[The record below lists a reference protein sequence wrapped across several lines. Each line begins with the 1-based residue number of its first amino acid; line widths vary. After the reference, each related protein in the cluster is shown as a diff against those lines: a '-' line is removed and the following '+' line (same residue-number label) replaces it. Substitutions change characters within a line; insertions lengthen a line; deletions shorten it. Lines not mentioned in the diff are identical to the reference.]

1 MEIGTMMVDG
11 KPFVYPRRG
20 KGEIRTEI
28 ELMSNNKRGALLL
41 NEKELELAL
50 NTYDDLY
57 FCDSDRDDE
66 PLRIFILSDK
76 EEDITLYQS
85 LIKESKQRFN
95 TFTYAFGMISGYP
108 PLVCEWFATKRYSA
122 KVGEELLVFN
132 GNTMTF
138 VMPKELKVYA
148 VKWMHEK
155 HNGLIGS
162 VNIFVNRLSP
172 RN

>member
-1 MEIGTMMVDG
+1 MGIGIMMIEG
-11 KPFVYPRRG
+11 KSVAYPIMGRS
-20 KGEIRTEI
+20 KIRTEI
-28 ELMSNNKRGALLL
+28 ELMRNNKRGALLL

-50 NTYDDLY
+50 SLHDDLY
-57 FCDSDRDDE
+57 YCDSDRDDS
-66 PLRIFILSDK
+66 PLRIYILSDK
-76 EEDITLYQS
+76 EEDIILYQS
-85 LIKESKQRFN
+85 LIEESKQKFN

-108 PLVCEWFATKRYSA
+108 PLVCEWFATKRYSIRL
-122 KVGEELLVFN
+122 GEELLVFN